1 MALNTKQIDEYTA
14 QAKEIWG
21 ETTAFKEFKEK
32 NKGRTAADH
41 EVIASQPAS

>member
-21 ETTAFKEFKEK
+21 ETTAFKEFSVHGVRRGKSW
-32 NKGRTAADH
+32 R
-41 EVIASQPAS
+41 